1 MCSALNELVWKKLID
16 PKSKDDT
23 KGVILLKIPGKP
35 SKISWSSIGFG
46 EIRLTVWWGITP
58 ELKDSSCSMP
68 FNKNIKYALGAACS
82 VWGERKEG
90 VWLQGKGG

>member
-1 MCSALNELVWKKLID
+1 
-16 PKSKDDT
+16 
-23 KGVILLKIPGKP
+23 
-35 SKISWSSIGFG
+35 
-46 EIRLTVWWGITP
+46 
-58 ELKDSSCSMP
+58 MP